1 MTKKLFG
8 LLICILILLMSAGCW
23 NKKEPKDLAIV
34 NSIIY
39 DINDDGVYQVTVE
52 LMDLTGSG
60 NDGGGGGESFGK
72 KYMTETAQGD
82 TFREALA
89 NVSATVEK
97 TIYGGHNHVRFF
109 TESAAKG
116 DMAATLDYFL
126 RDHLTDETP
135 LMVVIKGENPE
146 MIYET
151 SLGLSDSVGV
161 FINSMEISQQKTTS
175 KSVFV
180 STLDFARDFFDDGKE
195 PVAGLVEIAKSKS
208 EKQNAAGSG
217 PKGESQDKIIY
228 EGLAAFK
235 DDKLVGYFNGI
246 EARAYNFITGNIGM
260 ALISVPLKGSYA
272 ICEVTDSSSDIKANI
287 EDKNAAID
295 VKIKAKM
302 RIVAN
307 GSDVDASEPDVMKEI
322 EGLFNK
328 QLLPEI
334 IAAIAKA
341 QTKFK
346 SDIFGFGNSVHSQHP
361 EQWKRI
367 KEEWGDIFPN
377 ATISVSVESS
387 IFETGET
394 RDSVL
399 SEFSEDS
406 R

>member
-8 LLICILILLMSAGCW
+8 LSICILILLMSAGCW
-23 NKKEPKDLAIV
+23 SKKEPKDLAIV

-39 DINDDGVYQVTVE
+39 DINDVGAYQVTVE

-60 NDGGGGGESFGK
+60 NDKGGGGESPGK
-72 KYMTETAQGD
+72 KYITQTAQGN

-89 NVSATVEK
+89 NVSANVEK
-97 TIYGGHNHVRFF
+97 IIYGGHNHVRFF
-109 TESAAKG
+109 TETAAHS
-116 DMAATLDYFL
+116 DMAAALDNFL

-135 LMVVIKGENPE
+135 FMVVIKGENPE
-146 MIYET
+146 MIYKT
-151 SLGLSDSVGV
+151 NLGLSDSVGV
-161 FINSMEISQQKTTS
+161 FINSMATSQQKTTS

-180 STLDFARDFFDDGKE
+180 TTLDFARDFFDDGKE
-195 PVAGLVEIAKSKS
+195 PVAGLVEVAKSKS
-208 EKQNAAGSG
+208 ENQNAASNGSE
-217 PKGESQDKIIY
+217 KEDQYKIIY

-235 DDKLVGYFNGI
+235 NDKLVGYFNGI
-246 EARAYNFITGNIGM
+246 ETRAYNFITGNIGV
-260 ALISVPLKGSYA
+260 ALISVPIKDSYA
-272 ICEVTDSSSDIKANI
+272 ICEVTDASSDIKANI
-287 EDKNAAID
+287 EGKNAAIH
-295 VKIKAKM
+295 VKIEAKM

-307 GSDVDASEPDVMKEI
+307 GSDVNVSEPNVMKEV

-334 IAAIAKA
+334 IAAISKA
-341 QTKFK
+341 QTEFK

-361 EQWKRI
+361 EQWKMI

-399 SEFSEDS
+399 SEFSED
-406 R
+406 

>member
-1 MTKKLFG
+1 MTKKLLG
-8 LLICILILLMSAGCW
+8 LSICILILLMSAGCW
-23 NKKEPKDLAIV
+23 SKREPKDLAIV

-39 DINDDGVYQVTVE
+39 DINDAGDYQVTVE

-60 NDGGGGGESFGK
+60 NDKGGGGESPGK
-72 KYMTETAQGD
+72 KYITQTAQGNN
-82 TFREALA
+82 FREALA
-89 NVSATVEK
+89 NVSANVEK
-97 TIYGGHNHVRFF
+97 IIYGGHNHVRFF
-109 TESAAKG
+109 TETAANN
-116 DMAATLDYFL
+116 DMAATLDNFL
-126 RDHLTDETP
+126 RDHLADETP
-135 LMVVIKGENPE
+135 FMVVIKGENPE
-146 MIYET
+146 MIYKT
-151 SLGLSDSVGV
+151 NLGLSDSVGV
-161 FINSMEISQQKTTS
+161 FINSMATSQQKTTS

-180 STLDFARDFFDDGKE
+180 TTLDFIRDFFDDGKE
-195 PVAGLVEIAKSKS
+195 PVAGLVEVAKSKS
-208 EKQNAAGSG
+208 ENQSAAGSG
-217 PKGESQDKIIY
+217 SEKEDQYKIIY

-235 DDKLVGYFNGI
+235 NDKLVGYFNGI
-246 EARAYNFITGNIGM
+246 EARAYNFITGNIGV
-260 ALISVPLKGSYA
+260 ALISVPIKDSYV
-272 ICEVTDSSSDIKANI
+272 ICEVTDASSDIKANI

-302 RIVAN
+302 RIIAD
-307 GSDVDASEPDVMKEI
+307 GSDVNVSEPNVMKEI

-341 QTKFK
+341 QTEFK

-361 EQWKRI
+361 EQWKKM

-399 SEFSEDS
+399 SEFSED
-406 R
+406 

>member
-1 MTKKLFG
+1 MTKKLFV
-8 LLICILILLMSAGCW
+8 LFICILIMLLSAGCW
-23 NKKEPKDLAIV
+23 SKKEPKDLAIV

-39 DINDDGVYQVTVE
+39 DINDAGAYQVTVE

-60 NDGGGGGESFGK
+60 NDKGGGGESPGK
-72 KYMTETAQGD
+72 KYITKTAQGN

-89 NVSATVEK
+89 NVSANVEK
-97 TIYGGHNHVRFF
+97 IIYGGHNHVRFF
-109 TESAAKG
+109 TEAATNS
-116 DMAATLDYFL
+116 DMAATLDFFL
-126 RDHLTDETP
+126 RDHLSDETP

-146 MIYET
+146 MIYES

-161 FINSMEISQQKTTS
+161 FINSIETSQQKATS

-180 STLDFARDFFDDGKE
+180 TTLDFIRDFFDDGKE
-195 PVAGLVEIAKSKS
+195 PVAGLVEVAKSKS
-208 EKQNAAGSG
+208 ENQNATGSG
-217 PKGESQDKIIY
+217 SEKEDQYKIIY

-235 DDKLVGYFNGI
+235 NDRLVGYFNGI
-246 EARAYNFITGNIGM
+246 EARAYNFITGNIGV
-260 ALISVPLKGSYA
+260 ALISVPIKDSYV
-272 ICEVTDSSSDIKANI
+272 ICEVTGASSDIKANI
-287 EDKNAAID
+287 EDMNAAID

-302 RIVAN
+302 RIIAN
-307 GSDVDASEPDVMKEI
+307 GSDVNVSEPNVMKEI

-341 QTKFK
+341 QTEFK

-361 EQWKRI
+361 EQWKKI

-399 SEFSEDS
+399 SEFSED
-406 R
+406 